1 MFFKFPDTSC
11 QLYMQN
17 VDVTMLIFKRKY
29 LSFLSSGIITVS
41 DTSMSQLIF
50 TQNYLL
56 FFCCCFLRKCSGPP
70 MQVKAGSRAMPCLYH
85 KMVLR

>member
-1 MFFKFPDTSC
+1 
-11 QLYMQN
+11 MQN

-29 LSFLSSGIITVS
+29 LSVLSSGIITVS

-56 FFCCCFLRKCSGPP
+56 FFVVAF
-70 MQVKAGSRAMPCLYH
+70 
-85 KMVLR
+85 

>member
-17 VDVTMLIFKRKY
+17 IDVTMLIFKRKY

-41 DTSMSQLIF
+41 DMSQLIF
-50 TQNYLL
+50 TQLPT
-56 FFCCCFLRKCSGPP
+56 FFF
-70 MQVKAGSRAMPCLYH
+70 VVAF
-85 KMVLR
+85 

>member
-56 FFCCCFLRKCSGPP
+56 FFVVAF
-70 MQVKAGSRAMPCLYH
+70 
-85 KMVLR
+85 

>member
-56 FFCCCFLRKCSGPP
+56 FFLLLLFKKVFWTSD
-70 MQVKAGSRAMPCLYH
+70 AS
-85 KMVLR
+85 

>member
-41 DTSMSQLIF
+41 DMSQLIF
-50 TQNYLL
+50 TQLPT
-56 FFCCCFLRKCSGPP
+56 FFF
-70 MQVKAGSRAMPCLYH
+70 VVAF
-85 KMVLR
+85 